1 MSSFNTKWILELVDN
16 ITSPLKNIDG
26 NIKSISGKTGVLN
39 KQLKDTSAINI
50 SAIAEGFRSLKN
62 RLDEAVAPGIEFQSG
77 LADVEAITG
86 VTGKALDSL
95 GLKARQSAK
104 NFGGDASD
112 SLENYKIILSKLG
125 PDIAK
130 SEPAL
135 DSMNTSVLTLSK
147 TMKGDTKGA
156 VDALTTS
163 MLQFRI
169 DLADPIKAAA
179 EMSNQMN
186 VMAAGAKFGSAEVP
200 EVTQA
205 IIVSGV
211 AASQAKV
218 SFAETNAAIQELA
231 RGGKA
236 GAEGGMALRNVLN
249 KIAGEDVIPAEALQ
263 KLKHYGVNMKIV
275 SDTSLPFTT
284 RLRELGKAQNDATA
298 FAQIFGVENAAGAT
312 ILTRSVDAQD
322 DLLSKITG
330 TNVAT
335 EQATTIM
342 ATYSEKMSRYSAWFK
357 NIGISIFNGS
367 QSFLPFINGGFEAID
382 VLADLKRAQEG
393 VALIMD
399 TKLGKGLKMIGGG
412 FKWAGTQAFLFGKSL
427 VLTGW
432 NALKSAGSFVFTALT
447 GLGSYVVGLVSATAA
462 QMGLNIAMNANPIG
476 AIVIGIGLAIGAIVL
491 LVKYWTEIKT
501 AIWNFTKFMW
511 KISPFKFLID
521 LVEKIFPGFKE
532 ALKNIFAKVIDFALA
547 FWEKIKGI
555 FNKIKGLFGFGE
567 DNKATID
574 VNVTKAD
581 GKLIPVK
588 SDPSHLGTL
597 LKPTGGLPKSS
608 DMGVTGT
615 GGGGSGKSITMNL
628 DIKNYFNITGGHL
641 KGNIDEF
648 ADKIVGKINDK
659 LRDAAISLG

>member
-1 MSSFNTKWILELVDN
+1 LVDN

-62 RLDEAVAPGIEFQSG
+62 RLDEAVAPGIKFQSG

-135 DSMNTSVLTLSK
+135 DSMNTNVLTLSK

-205 IIVSGV
+205 IRVSGV

-249 KIAGEDVIPAEALQ
+249 KIAGEDVIPAEALK

-342 ATYSEKMSRYSAWFK
+342 ATYSEKMSRYSAFFK
-357 NIGISIFNGS
+357 DIGISIFNGS
-367 QSFLPFINGGFEAID
+367 KSFLPFINGGFEAID
-382 VLADLKRAQEG
+382 VLADLKRAQQG

-412 FKWAGTQAFLFGKSL
+412 FKWAGTQAFLFGKSV

-491 LVKYWTEIKT
+491 LVKYWDNIKN
-501 AIWNFTKFMW
+501 AIISFTTWVWNH
-511 KISPFKFLID
+511 SPFKFIID
-521 LVEKIFPGFKE
+521 LVDIIFPGFK
-532 ALKNIFAKVIDFALA
+532 AKVSEVFEYVKGLVLG
-547 FWEKIKGI
+547 FW
-555 FNKIKGLFGFGE
+555 NKIKEVWGDIKKFFGFG
-567 DNKATID
+567 DDLKAEIKVKYD
-574 VNVTKAD
+574 KD
-581 GKLIPVK
+581 GNIIPPPNEP
-588 SDPSHLGTL
+588 DPFGGLKV
-597 LKPTGGLPKSS
+597 KPTGSLPKSS

>member
-39 KQLKDTSAINI
+39 KHLKDTSAINI

-62 RLDEAVAPGIEFQSG
+62 RLDEAVAPGIKFQSG

-135 DSMNTSVLTLSK
+135 DSMNNNVLTLSK

-205 IIVSGV
+205 IKVSGV
-211 AASQAKV
+211 AASQANV
-218 SFAETNAAIQELA
+218 SFAETNAAIQELS
-231 RGGKA
+231 RGGKD

-322 DLLSKITG
+322 DLLSKITN

-342 ATYSEKMSRYSAWFK
+342 ATYSEKMSRYSAFFK

-382 VLADLKRAQEG
+382 VLADLKRAHEG

-491 LVKYWTEIKT
+491 LVKYWDNIKN
-501 AIWNFTKFMW
+501 AIISFTTWVWNH
-511 KISPFKFLID
+511 SPFKFIID
-521 LVEKIFPGFKE
+521 LVDIIFPDFK
-532 ALKNIFAKVIDFALA
+532 AKVSEVFEYVKGLVLG
-547 FWEKIKGI
+547 FW
-555 FNKIKGLFGFGE
+555 NKIKEVWGNIKKFFGFGN
-567 DNKATID
+567 DLKAEIKVKYD
-574 VNVTKAD
+574 KDRNI
-581 GKLIPVK
+581 IP
-588 SDPSHLGTL
+588 PTNEPNPFGG
-597 LKPTGGLPKSS
+597 LKVEPTRSLPKSS

-615 GGGGSGKSITMNL
+615 GGSGSGKSITMNL